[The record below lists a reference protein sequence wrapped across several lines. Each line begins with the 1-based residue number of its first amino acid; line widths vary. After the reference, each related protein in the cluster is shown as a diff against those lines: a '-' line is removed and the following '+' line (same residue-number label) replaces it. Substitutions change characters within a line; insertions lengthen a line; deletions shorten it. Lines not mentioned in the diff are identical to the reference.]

1 MGTYD
6 FGKSIKKGISGGI
19 RTAICGG
26 GAMAT
31 QTGID
36 LNSAIATFVSFLVGF
51 IYSAG
56 KNYLKNKRG
65 ENVKLFK
72 FF

>member
-1 MGTYD
+1 MGAYD

-31 QTGID
+31 QTG
-36 LNSAIATFVSFLVGF
+36 VSFESFLAGLASFIVGF

-56 KNYLKNKRG
+56 KNYLKNK
-65 ENVKLFK
+65 
-72 FF
+72 